1 MKFLKKSA
9 IAVMAATI
17 ISANAIGCVP
27 MKCVVNP
34 VLSASAADIVDSGE
48 CGAEGSNLT
57 WTLDSEGTLTISG
70 EGEMP
75 EWKYSDSPWY
85 DNDSIL
91 KVIIGKGVKN
101 IAKNAFNSC
110 AITEVSISET
120 VENIQ
125 IDALSLYYLKNINV
139 DENNK
144 NYKSVDGIL
153 FDRSMSTLLNYPCQ
167 KEGSLYEIPNS
178 VTAIGKE
185 AFDNVLDLET
195 VIIPNSVTNIGEN
208 AFSYCGIKEVKIP
221 ASVTTIG
228 DEAFMSSGRLENI
241 EVDEANKYY
250 KSVDDVLF
258 DKDMKTLIAYPY
270 SKKNV
275 SYTIPNGVT
284 SIGLSA
290 FHGSRYLKNVTLSDT
305 VTIIEER
312 AFFSCSNFESIV
324 ITDNVT
330 EIGNSVF
337 YGDSKLASVKLP
349 KSVGKIGLNAFGSCN
364 SLALIEIENPECD
377 IYDYSA
383 TIYKTAVIS
392 GYSGSTAQAYAEKY
406 ERNFV
411 PLGDKPATPAYQLGD
426 ANADGKIDSSDASL
440 ILAEYAIIQ
449 TGANTTFTDAQKLA
463 ADVNKDGSVASTDAS
478 KILAYYADSATG
490 KEPSWD

>member
-27 MKCVVNP
+27 MKYVVNP
-34 VLSASAADIVDSGE
+34 VLSASSADIVDSGE

-57 WTLDSEGTLTISG
+57 WTLDSEGTLIISG

-144 NYKSVDGIL
+144 NYKSVDGVL
-153 FDRSMSTLLNYPCQ
+153 FDKSMSTLINYPCK
-167 KEGSLYEIPNS
+167 KEGNSYEIPNS
-178 VTAIGKE
+178 VTSIGKE
-185 AFDNVLDLET
+185 AFDNTFDLKT
-195 VIIPNSVTNIGEN
+195 VIIPDSVTNIGEK
-208 AFSYCGIKEVKIP
+208 AFSYCGLTEVKIP
-221 ASVTTIG
+221 ASVTTI
-228 DEAFMSSGRLENI
+228 DNEAFTSSSRLEKI

-258 DKDMKTLIAYPY
+258 DKEMKTLVTYP
-270 SKKNV
+270 SGKKNT
-275 SYTIPNGVT
+275 SYIVPNGIAT
-284 SIGLSA
+284 IGLCA
-290 FHGSRYLKNVTLSDT
+290 FYGSGYLKNVTLSDT
-305 VTIIEER
+305 VTIIKER

-383 TIYKTAVIS
+383 TIYETAAIS

-406 ERNFV
+406 ERDFV